1 MDSEQQIFLYNLN
14 IHMNGA
20 QENHQS
26 DQLYADSVLVGR
38 TFVVKPT
45 VKAK

>member
-1 MDSEQQIFLYNLN
+1 MMDSEQQIFLYNLN

-26 DQLYADSVLVGR
+26 DQGLTDSV
-38 TFVVKPT
+38 FVATSNLLKQ
-45 VKAK
+45 AQ